1 AGTGF
6 GLPPGIDDRA
16 AALANVLV
24 VPLPGFQIDQ
34 LTHRPQQTQAG
45 TIGTF
50 DCGLALSHH
59 GADRGRRGIEDV
71 DLVLVDDLRHAT
83 HVRIVRH
90 ALEHQG
96 SGAVGQRPV
105 DEVGM
110 AGDPAD
116 VGGAPENLAR
126 TVVEHAFMGQ
136 RSVGQVTAGG
146 VQHAL
151 GLAGGAGGVEDEQGF
166 FSTHFLRRADAASD
180 LHQVFVPDVAMLVPL
195 DVGAGAFDHDDLLH
209 AGGFRV
215 GQRVVDVGLQR
226 HLATATQ
233 AFVGGDHHLGLAVD
247 DAAGQRFR
255 RETAED
261 HGMDGTDA
269 GAGQHGHHGFGN
281 HRHVDGDD
289 VTTVHVL
296 ATQGVGELAH
306 LFVQLAVGDFAVL
319 GRIVAFPD
327 DRYLIAALF
336 EVAVQAV
343 VGDVEGAVG
352 VPLDVDVVVVEG
364 GLLDLGVGLDPVD
377 ALALLTPETQI
388 GRAHV

>member
-16 AALANVLV
+16 AALADVLV
-24 VPLPGFQIDQ
+24 VPLPGFRVDR
-34 LTHRPQQTQAG
+34 LADRTQQTQAG

-50 DCGLALSHH
+50 DRSLALGHH
-59 GADRGRRGIEDV
+59 GANGGRGGVEDV
-71 DLVLVDDLRHAT
+71 DLVLVDDLRHAA

-96 SGAVGQRPV
+96 GGAVGQRPV
-105 DEVGM
+105 DEVGV

-116 VGGAPENLAR
+116 VGGAPEDLAR
-126 TVVEHAFMGQ
+126 TVVEHALVGQ

-151 GLAGGAGGVEDEQGF
+151 GLAGGTGGVEDEQRLFG
-166 FSTHFLRRADAASD
+166 THFLRRADAAGN

-195 DVGAGAFDHDDLLH
+195 DVGAGALDHDDLLH
-209 AGGFRV
+209 TGGFRV

-269 GAGQHGHHGFGN
+269 GAGQ
-281 HRHVDGDD
+281 
-289 VTTVHVL
+289 
-296 ATQGVGELAH
+296 
-306 LFVQLAVGDFAVL
+306 
-319 GRIVAFPD
+319 
-327 DRYLIAALF
+327 
-336 EVAVQAV
+336 
-343 VGDVEGAVG
+343 
-352 VPLDVDVVVVEG
+352 
-364 GLLDLGVGLDPVD
+364 
-377 ALALLTPETQI
+377 
-388 GRAHV
+388 